1 MRANGVSGFPD
12 PTQGPGGGVGFNG
25 LIESSGGGLTVDGQT
40 FSGPALQH
48 GEKVCSVYLPPAG
61 PPPQL
66 SAAQLEQE
74 LKLAR
79 CMRSNGVPNFHDPG
93 GHLPAKV
100 LEAASNSPA
109 FQHAAKVCAG
119 PGGAMQFTQ

>member
-48 GEKVCSVYLPPAG
+48 GEKVCSVCTASRTAAAAERGPARTGAEACAVHAQQRRTELPRPWRPSARQG
-61 PPPQL
+61 PGGSLQL
-66 SAAQLEQE
+66 A
-74 LKLAR
+74 
-79 CMRSNGVPNFHDPG
+79 GVPARG
-93 GHLPAKV
+93 EGV
-100 LEAASNSPA
+100 R
-109 FQHAAKVCAG
+109 QT
-119 PGGAMQFTQ
+119 GGAMQFTQ